1 MPWWEV
7 TADPID
13 PAVFQRRV
21 EAPGNGAVSLF
32 LGVVR
37 NVNEGRRVR
46 TVEYE
51 AYGEMASEELGRIV
65 AEAAALAGTDQVA
78 AVHRVGRLGVGE
90 ASVAIAVSSP
100 HRADAFAGARH
111 VIEEI
116 KRRLPIWKREHYV
129 DGRSEWLT
137 GTELTTAAA
146 HAPEAPS

>member
-13 PAVFQRRV
+13 PAVLQGRV
-21 EAPGNGAVSLF
+21 EAPGHGAVSLF
-32 LGVVR
+32 LGMVR
-37 NVNEGRRVR
+37 NVNEGRGVR
-46 TVEYE
+46 AVEYE

-65 AEAAALAGTDQVA
+65 AEAAALAGTDRVA
-78 AVHRVGRLGVGE
+78 AVHRVGRLEVGE

-129 DGRSEWLT
+129 DGRSEWLS
-137 GTELTTAAA
+137 GTEPTTAAA
-146 HAPEAPS
+146 RDPESPS

>member
-13 PAVFQRRV
+13 PAVLQRRV
-21 EAPGNGAVSLF
+21 AVPGNGAVSLF
-32 LGVVR
+32 VGMVR
-37 NVNEGRRVR
+37 NVNEGRGVR
-46 TVEYE
+46 AVEYE
-51 AYGEMASEELGRIV
+51 AYGGMAREELGRIV

-129 DGRSEWLT
+129 DGCSEWLS
-137 GTELTTAAA
+137 GTEPPAATPC
-146 HAPEAPS
+146 APAPPS